1 MTIQGRQDAV
11 NTPRRSSG
19 RTPGGDAMSELAVH
33 VFRLNGLLTAAGDA
47 MAEPAGQTTARWRVL
62 AAIEDRPLTVAQIAR
77 AWRLARQSV
86 QRVAD
91 LLVDDGLAT
100 YEDNPN
106 HRRAKLLRITPE
118 GTAAMETIRLAQE
131 VWADRLGEEVG
142 EEDLRAVN
150 ERLRAVIE
158 VLERQ
163 ASEPSESASARV
175 DEF

>member
-1 MTIQGRQDAV
+1 
-11 NTPRRSSG
+11 
-19 RTPGGDAMSELAVH
+19 
-33 VFRLNGLLTAAGDA
+33 
-47 MAEPAGQTTARWRVL
+47 
-62 AAIEDRPLTVAQIAR
+62 VAQIAR

-91 LLVDDGLAT
+91 LLVADGLAT

-175 DEF
+175 DDF

>member
-1 MTIQGRQDAV
+1 
-11 NTPRRSSG
+11 
-19 RTPGGDAMSELAVH
+19 MSELAVH

-91 LLVDDGLAT
+91 LLVADGLAT

-175 DEF
+175 DDF